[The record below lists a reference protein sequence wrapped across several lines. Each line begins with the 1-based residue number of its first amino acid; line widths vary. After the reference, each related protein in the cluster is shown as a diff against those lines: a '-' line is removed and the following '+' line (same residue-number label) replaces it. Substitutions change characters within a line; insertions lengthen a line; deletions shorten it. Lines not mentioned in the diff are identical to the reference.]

1 MADLKVG
8 GGGTPIN
15 TGNLDNVQ
23 PQNVQKKSNINGQEQ
38 IGQGSINQQ
47 GGVPDVPSGIGA
59 AAVISFSIIFA
70 SASFAPKRSG
80 DVEITLAEVSAT
92 LKDTREK
99 TSLES
104 INANQ
109 EKVRTSQ
116 KEQQSKLSE
125 RKEKIEQAIADD
137 KKSAIAKFFSRLF
150 EAIALA
156 FTYIMAGIALAT
168 GVGAG
173 MGALLLAG
181 AIAMTVAFANTIT
194 QDATGLGI
202 AGNIAKSMGKSDEE
216 IAKADKI
223 FGEAMMGITIALAVV
238 TIGAQLA
245 PSVLQAAAKGFANIA
260 AKALNS
266 ATSMTDEAVATG
278 TRFSKLA
285 GKLGEKAFKLERLVE
300 GTLGKTLDKAVDL
313 TTKSTVNA
321 NLRLFRSFTN
331 VGDAVTQMGAGTT
344 SIVSGTITYGA
355 QRREAEAKELEA
367 EGQELDAV
375 MKTLESLIDMA
386 LDMLMNANQI
396 SNEMIDSAMQS
407 LNDRA
412 SSLSKNMFAG

>member
-1 MADLKVG
+1 MCR
-8 GGGTPIN
+8 PHR
-15 TGNLDNVQ
+15 
-23 PQNVQKKSNINGQEQ
+23 
-38 IGQGSINQQ
+38 
-47 GGVPDVPSGIGA
+47 A

-125 RKEKIEQAIADD
+125 RK
-137 KKSAIAKFFSRLF
+137 KKSNRRSPTTRRARIAKFFSRLF

-156 FTYIMAGIALAT
+156 FTYIMAGIDLAT
-168 GVGAG
+168 GSARAWGPCCWPAPSS
-173 MGALLLAG
+173 
-181 AIAMTVAFANTIT
+181 MTVAFANTIT

-238 TIGAQLA
+238 TIGAQQLA

-285 GKLGEKAFKLERLVE
+285 GKLGEKPSSLN
-300 GTLGKTLDKAVDL
+300 GWWKARSARRWI
-313 TTKSTVNA
+313 KPSTRPPSQRSNA

-331 VGDAVTQMGAGTT
+331 IGDAVTQIAPAPRP
-344 SIVSGTITYGA
+344 SYGHHQPMA
-355 QRREAEAKELEA
+355 PRGVKPRPR
-367 EGQELDAV
+367 
-375 MKTLESLIDMA
+375 SLRQKVR
-386 LDMLMNANQI
+386 N
-396 SNEMIDSAMQS
+396 ST
-407 LNDRA
+407 R
-412 SSLSKNMFAG
+412 

>member
-1 MADLKVG
+1 MADLKIG
-8 GGGTPIN
+8 GGGSPIN
-15 TGNLDNVQ
+15 TGTLDNVET
-23 PQNVQKKSNINGQEQ
+23 QNVQKKSNINSQEQ
-38 IGQGSINQQ
+38 IGQGAINQV
-47 GGVPDVPSGIGA
+47 GGVPDVPTGIGA

-70 SASFAPKRSG
+70 SSSFAPKRSG

-104 INANQ
+104 VNANQ

-156 FTYIMAGIALAT
+156 FTYITAAIAIAT

-216 IAKADKI
+216 IAKADKM

-245 PSVLQAAAKGFANIA
+245 PSVLQAAAKGFANLA

-266 ATSMTDEAVATG
+266 ATSMTDEAVASG
-278 TRFSKLA
+278 MRFNKIASNIS
-285 GKLGEKAFKLERLVE
+285 EKAFKLEKLVE
-300 GTLGKTLDKAVDL
+300 GTLKETLENSLKEGSKEAM
-313 TTKSTVNA
+313 KA
-321 NLRLFRSFTN
+321 NLRTMRTVAN
-331 VGDAVTQMGAGTT
+331 IGDAITQVGSGTT
-344 SIVSGTITYGA
+344 SVVTATITYDA
-355 QRREAEAKELEA
+355 RKREAEAKQLEA
-367 EGQELDAV
+367 EGQEIDAV

-396 SNEMIDSAMQS
+396 SNEIIDSAMQS